1 MARSSDAPSLIIPA
15 VGGLY
20 EAGSNI
26 AYPMVRFF
34 AGIML
39 VPHGAQKLFE
49 MFGGNFQGTAGFFT
63 KMGLTPAEI
72 WVYAAGTIEFF
83 GGILIA
89 IGLLTRPAALAATV
103 LLLVAAIH
111 VHMLTLPDVFA
122 GKGGYF
128 WTKLGYEYALLW
140 AIIMLSIFF
149 KGGGKMSV
157 DSKLGKEF

>member
-1 MARSSDAPSLIIPA
+1 MANSSGSPSLIIPA

-26 AYPMVRFF
+26 AYPMIRFF
-34 AGIML
+34 AGAML

-49 MFGGNFQGTAGFFT
+49 MFGGNFAGSVKFFGA
-63 KMGLTPAEI
+63 MGFDSPEI
-72 WVYAAGTIEFF
+72 WVYAAGAVEFF

-89 IGLLTRPAALAATV
+89 IGLLTRPAALGAAI
-103 LLLVAAIH
+103 LLLIAAIY
-111 VHMLTLPDVFA
+111 VHMLTLSGVYE
-122 GKGGYF
+122 GKGGFF
-128 WTKLGYEYALLW
+128 WTKLGYEYPLLW
-140 AIIMLSIFF
+140 GIVMISIFF